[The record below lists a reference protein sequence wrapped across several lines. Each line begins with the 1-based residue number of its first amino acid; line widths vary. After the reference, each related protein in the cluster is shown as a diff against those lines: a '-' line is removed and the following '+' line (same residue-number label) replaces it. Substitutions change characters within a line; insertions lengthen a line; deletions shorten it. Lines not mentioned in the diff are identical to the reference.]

1 MSGATAFVIAAA
13 ALLAIVLFIL
23 LRPLLRRR
31 PAAAGGVDQ
40 REANLA
46 ILRGEL
52 RELERSR
59 DEGSLST
66 DDFVQARQELQRR
79 LLEEVGTANEA
90 SATMNSS
97 PRRRPGSSSLHFLDS
112 GVRRNDDSA
121 NMTGASGKRTAL
133 FLLFALPLAAA
144 GGYALLGTPQALDP
158 AATQARV
165 SPGEIDAML
174 QKLVD
179 RLKANPDD
187 PQGWLMLARSYK
199 VLGCYAESAEAF
211 GRVGPT
217 LEQEPAL
224 LADYAEV
231 LVQHSGTFT
240 GKPNELIARALA
252 LAPNEPQVLFIAGA
266 AANEREDFAAVADY
280 WGRLLLQL
288 EPGSEDARAV
298 EQAVTEARAKAA
310 KR

>member
-1 MSGATAFVIAAA
+1 MNGATGFVIAAA
-13 ALLAIVLFIL
+13 VLLAVVLLIL

-31 PAAAGGVDQ
+31 SATSGGVNQ

-59 DEGSLST
+59 DDGSLSAG
-66 DDFVQARQELQRR
+66 DFAQARQELQRR
-79 LLEEVGTANEA
+79 LLEETGTEA
-90 SATMNSS
+90 EVAAPATQ
-97 PRRRPGSSSLHFLDS
+97 
-112 GVRRNDDSA
+112 A
-121 NMTGASGKRTAL
+121 AGKRTAL
-133 FLLFALPLAAA
+133 ILLVAIPLAAA

-165 SPGEIDAML
+165 SPQQIDGMV

-199 VLGCYAESAEAF
+199 VLGRFAEAADAF

-217 LEQEPAL
+217 LDQEPVL

-231 LVQHSGTFT
+231 LVQHSGTFA

-298 EQAVTEARAKAA
+298 EQAVTEAREKAA

>member
-1 MSGATAFVIAAA
+1 MSGATAFFIAAA
-13 ALLAIVLFIL
+13 ALLAVVLLIL
-23 LRPLLRRR
+23 VRPLLRRR
-31 PAAAGGVDQ
+31 SATTGGINQ
-40 REANLA
+40 RDANLA

-59 DEGSLST
+59 DEGSLSA
-66 DDFVQARQELQRR
+66 DDFAQARQELQRR
-79 LLEEVGTANEA
+79 LLEEAGIESEVAA
-90 SATMNSS
+90 PATQ
-97 PRRRPGSSSLHFLDS
+97 
-112 GVRRNDDSA
+112 A
-121 NMTGASGKRTAL
+121 AGKRTAL
-133 FLLFALPLAAA
+133 MLLFALPLAAA

-158 AATQARV
+158 ASTQARV

-199 VLGCYAESAEAF
+199 VLGRYAESAEAF
-211 GRVGPT
+211 GRVGPM

-231 LVQHSGTFT
+231 LVQHSGTFA
-240 GKPNELIARALA
+240 GKPNELVARALA
-252 LAPNEPQVLFIAGA
+252 LAPNEPQVLFMAGA

-280 WGRLLLQL
+280 WGRLLLQV
-288 EPGSEDARAV
+288 EPGSEDARAL
-298 EQAVTEARAKAA
+298 EQAVTEAREKAA

>member
-1 MSGATAFVIAAA
+1 MNGATEFVIAAA
-13 ALLAIVLFIL
+13 ILLAAVLVIL
-23 LRPLLRRR
+23 LRPLSRRR
-31 PAAAGGVDQ
+31 PATAGGINQ
-40 REANLA
+40 RDANLA

-52 RELERSR
+52 RDLERSR
-59 DEGSLST
+59 DEGLLSA
-66 DDFVQARQELQRR
+66 DDFAQARQELQRR

-90 SATMNSS
+90 SAT
-97 PRRRPGSSSLHFLDS
+97 
-112 GVRRNDDSA
+112 A
-121 NMTGASGKRTAL
+121 NVTPANGKRTAL
-133 FLLFALPLAAA
+133 FLLFVLPLIAA

-158 AATQARV
+158 ANTQARV
-165 SPGEIDAML
+165 SPQQIDGMV

-199 VLGCYAESAEAF
+199 VLGRYAESAEAF
-211 GRVGPT
+211 GRVGPM

-231 LVQHSGTFT
+231 LVQRSGTFA

-252 LAPNEPQVLFIAGA
+252 LAPNEPQVLFMAGA

-298 EQAVTEARAKAA
+298 EQAVTEAREKAA